1 MGRPLDKATLTA
13 ATDVIMDAVTGLLA
27 GIRGEAAPAER
38 WDPAKHNQATH
49 GRFVDRKRPD
59 GAADAT

>member
-1 MGRPLDKATLTA
+1 
-13 ATDVIMDAVTGLLA
+13 MDAVTELLA
-27 GIRGEAAPAER
+27 GIRGEVPPAER